1 MSFILYTIFEE
12 KHTELGYRVQV
23 GYFQP
28 NQREVTALS
37 VPLEAGRSTQGAVCP
52 NSFAQRRIALRNCS
66 RRHRACP
73 GLCGPHRL
81 HFIIQFCRIER
92 IERITVDWPLFPRN

>member
-28 NQREVTALS
+28 NQREATALS
-37 VPLEAGRSTQGAVCP
+37 VPLEAGRST
-52 NSFAQRRIALRNCS
+52 
-66 RRHRACP
+66 
-73 GLCGPHRL
+73 
-81 HFIIQFCRIER
+81 
-92 IERITVDWPLFPRN
+92 